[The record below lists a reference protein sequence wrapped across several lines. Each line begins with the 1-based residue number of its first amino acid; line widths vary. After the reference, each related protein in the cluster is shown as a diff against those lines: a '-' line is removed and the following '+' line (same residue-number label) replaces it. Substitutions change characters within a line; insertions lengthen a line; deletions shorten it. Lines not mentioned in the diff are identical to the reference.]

1 MATKKQVDPIEL
13 VNSHKPK
20 NFKFCYVIHDN
31 ELLATLMDQK
41 YDLDEL
47 DTVANPEL
55 LYAAKNAVYEWHDR
69 ADVAKAKEPTVLN
82 NGVLLSK
89 KMATK
94 ADKKLL
100 SYVVSGY
107 NTMHLSMGYDGEKK
121 VSIARDSID
130 TMNFIIDWCE
140 HRMQGAAA

>member
-31 ELLATLMDQK
+31 ELLETLMDQK

-55 LYAAKNAVYEWHDR
+55 LNAAKNAVYEWHDR

-100 SYVVSGY
+100 KVGVAYFTHERIQYVAIRLCY
-107 NTMHLSMGYDGEKK
+107 EKFD
-121 VSIARDSID
+121 IYEF
-130 TMNFIIDWCE
+130 FILT
-140 HRMQGAAA
+140 